1 MKNLLL
7 AVLFLGVTACATW
20 SPITAVAVMEPR
32 SDSQVRGT
40 VTFTEIEGGGGV
52 AVKLD
57 LTGVPEGIHG
67 FHVHE
72 KGDCS
77 APDATSAGPHFNPHG
92 MQHAGPTDV
101 ERHAGDLGN
110 VVAPASGNVKTE
122 FLVSGL
128 SLRDGA
134 ADNAI
139 GRGLILHAKR
149 DDLTTQ
155 PTGDAG
161 GRIACG
167 VITLS
172 GGAR

>member
-1 MKNLLL
+1 MKTLSL
-7 AVLFLGVTACATW
+7 ALLFLGAAACATW
-20 SPITAVAVMEPR
+20 KPITAVAVMEPR
-32 SDSQVRGT
+32 SASEVRGS
-40 VTFTEIEGGGGV
+40 VTFTEAEGGGA

-57 LTGVPEGIHG
+57 LTGVPEGVHG

-77 APDATSAGPHFNPHG
+77 APDATSAGGHFNPHG
-92 MQHAGPTDV
+92 MQHAGPGDV
-101 ERHAGDLGN
+101 ERHAGDFGN
-110 VVAPASGNVKTE
+110 VIASASGVVKTE
-122 FLVSGL
+122 LVMSGI
-128 SLRDGA
+128 SLKEGA
-134 ADNAI
+134 IDSAI

-167 VITLS
+167 VITLT
-172 GGAR
+172 GGK

>member
-1 MKNLLL
+1 MKNLLIAL
-7 AVLFLGVTACATW
+7 LFLGATACATW
-20 SPITAVAVMEPR
+20 TPVTAVAVMEPR

-40 VTFTEIEGGGGV
+40 VTFTELEAGGV

-57 LTGVPEGIHG
+57 LSGVPEGIHG

-92 MQHAGPTDV
+92 MQHAGPNDV
-101 ERHAGDLGN
+101 ERHAGDFGN
-110 VVAPASGNVKTE
+110 VVAPASGAVKTE
-122 FLVSGL
+122 ILMGGI
-128 SLRDGA
+128 SLKEGA
-134 ADNAI
+134 IDNAI

-149 DDLTTQ
+149 DDLTSQ

-172 GGAR
+172 GGAK

>member
-1 MKNLLL
+1 MKKL
-7 AVLFLGVTACATW
+7 ALALLFLGATACATW
-20 SPITAVAVMEPR
+20 TPVTAVAVMEPR

-40 VTFTEIEGGGGV
+40 VTFTEIEGGGV

-57 LTGVPEGIHG
+57 LAGVPEGIHG

-77 APDATSAGPHFNPHG
+77 APDGSSAGPHFNPHG
-92 MQHAGPTDV
+92 MQHGGPMDV

-110 VVAPASGNVKTE
+110 VVAPASGVVKGE
-122 FLVSGL
+122 VVMNGI
-128 SLRDGA
+128 SLKQGA
-134 ADNAI
+134 ADSAL

-167 VITLS
+167 VITLA
-172 GGAR
+172 GGGK

>member
-1 MKNLLL
+1 MI
-7 AVLFLGVTACATW
+7 AVLFLGATACATW
-20 SPITAVAVMEPR
+20 TPVTATAVMEPR
-32 SDSQVRGT
+32 SDSKVHGT
-40 VTFTEIEGGGGV
+40 VTFTERTAGV
-52 AVKLD
+52 VMVKLD
-57 LTGVPEGIHG
+57 LSGVPEGVHG

-77 APDATSAGPHFNPHG
+77 APDGTSAGSHFNPHST
-92 MQHAGPTDV
+92 QHAGPNDIAH
-101 ERHAGDLGN
+101 HAGDFGN
-110 VVAPASGNVKTE
+110 VIAPASGIVKTE
-122 FLVSGL
+122 LVMGGV

-134 ADNAI
+134 IDNVI

-172 GGAR
+172 GGAK

>member
-1 MKNLLL
+1 MKKLALALL
-7 AVLFLGVTACATW
+7 VLCATACATW
-20 SPITAVAVMEPR
+20 KPVTAVAVMEPR
-32 SDSQVRGT
+32 SDSQARGT
-40 VTFTEIEGGGGV
+40 VTFTELERGGV

-57 LTGVPEGIHG
+57 LTGVPEGVHG

-77 APDATSAGPHFNPHG
+77 APDGTSAGPHFNPHG
-92 MQHAGPTDV
+92 MQHAGPADV
-101 ERHAGDLGN
+101 ERHAGDFGN
-110 VVAPASGNVKTE
+110 VVASADGTVKSQLIMSG
-122 FLVSGL
+122 VSL
-128 SLRDGA
+128 KEGA
-134 ADNAI
+134 ADSAL

-167 VITLS
+167 VVTLT
-172 GGAR
+172 GGAK

>member
-1 MKNLLL
+1 MKKLSFAL
-7 AVLFLGVTACATW
+7 LFLGATACATW
-20 SPITAVAVMEPR
+20 KPVTAVAGMEPR

-40 VTFTEIEGGGGV
+40 VTFTELPRGGV

-57 LTGVPEGIHG
+57 LTGVPEGVHG

-77 APDATSAGPHFNPHG
+77 APDGTSAGGHFNPHG
-92 MQHAGPTDV
+92 MQHAGPADMQ
-101 ERHAGDLGN
+101 RHAGDFGN
-110 VVAPASGNVKTE
+110 VIAPATGVVKTE
-122 FLVSGL
+122 LVLSGI
-128 SLRDGA
+128 SLKEGEIDSA
-134 ADNAI
+134 L

-167 VITLS
+167 VITLT
-172 GGAR
+172 GGGE

>member
-1 MKNLLL
+1 MKHVLL
-7 AVLFLGVTACATW
+7 AALFLGATGCATW
-20 SPITAVAVMEPR
+20 TPLTAVAVMEPR

-40 VTFTEIEGGGGV
+40 VTFTELENGAI

-57 LTGVPEGIHG
+57 LSGVPEGIHG

-92 MQHAGPTDV
+92 LHHAGPNDV
-101 ERHAGDLGN
+101 ERHAGDFGN
-110 VVAPASGNVKTE
+110 VVAPASGIVKSELVMGGISLKEGAVDNV
-122 FLVSGL
+122 
-128 SLRDGA
+128 A
-134 ADNAI
+134 

-149 DDLTTQ
+149 DDLTSQ

-172 GGAR
+172 GGAK